1 MDRSISRIDGAIT
14 AAILRLLV
22 ASWCGLSIGGAVSSS
37 NAQTMQYFGGPV
49 IGQVKVVPVFWNS
62 SVNTQVKSNATQFF
76 QDAVN
81 SPWLDLLSAYS
92 TNFSG
97 GTQQTIV
104 RGTALSGVTLVPSK
118 CATSSPCTMA
128 DSDIQAELA
137 AQIRASNL
145 PNPDS
150 NTAYMIFMPPNV
162 TWTDASGHTSGSQFC
177 AYNSTAASAGGPP
190 IVYGTIIDTF
200 TGTGA
205 QNCGPNAN
213 ALQNETALASM
224 ILANAITDPDFGIA
238 SSIADPVAWFST
250 TVGQVGSA
258 CSNQD
263 FTITVSARTWSVN
276 QVFNK
281 LTNSCDSIAAP
292 SVTSISPAV
301 GPAIGGTSVTIT
313 GSNFT
318 IGSTVQFGGN
328 HGQNVIFINSTQLA
342 VFSPPGCGT
351 VDVTVTN
358 DVATSATSA
367 ADQFTY
373 RPSSH
378 DFNADCHSD
387 IAWRDPAGNVLLMFG
402 ATITNPSNS
411 FVANVPS
418 QWAIVGQ
425 RDFNGDGHADLLWHD
440 TSGNVA
446 IWEMN
451 GSIISNGNSSFVGNV
466 ATNWSIVGTGDFNGD
481 GKADILWQDM
491 SGNVAIWEMNG
502 TAVLNLNSSFVANVA
517 GQWSI
522 KGTGDFNGD
531 GKADILWQD
540 TSGNVAIW
548 EMNGTT
554 VLNQSNSYVST
565 VPGQWSI
572 KGTGDFNG
580 DGKADILWQDT
591 SGNVAIWEMNGTA
604 VLNQNSSFV
613 ANVAGQ
619 WSIGL
624 TGDFNGDANTDIL
637 WQDTSGNVAIW
648 EMNGTSILN
657 ANSPFVVNVPSQ
669 WTIQSVNAE

>member
-1 MDRSISRIDGAIT
+1 MDRSISRIDGAT
-14 AAILRLLV
+14 PVTILRFLV
-22 ASWCGLSIGGAVSSS
+22 ACWCGLSIGGAVSSS
-37 NAQTMQYFGGPV
+37 AAQTMQYFGGPV

-62 SVNTQVKSNATQFF
+62 SVNAQVKSNATQFF

-104 RGTALSGVTLVPSK
+104 RGTALSGVTLTPSK

-128 DSDIQAELA
+128 DSDIRAELA
-137 AQIRASNL
+137 AQISASHL
-145 PNPDS
+145 PAPDS
-150 NTAYMIFMPPNV
+150 NTVYMIFMPPNV

-177 AYNSTAASAGGPP
+177 AYNWTAASTGGPP
-190 IVYGTIIDTF
+190 VVYGTIIDTF
-200 TGTGA
+200 TGPGA
-205 QNCGPNAN
+205 QNCGPNAD

-224 ILANAITDPDFGIA
+224 ILANAVTDPDIGIA
-238 SSIADPVAWFST
+238 SSTADPVAWFST
-250 TVGQVGSA
+250 TVGQVGDA
-258 CSNQD
+258 CSNRD
-263 FTITVSARTWSVN
+263 FTITVSGRTWSVN
-276 QVFNK
+276 QVFNRF
-281 LTNSCDSIAAP
+281 TNSCDSAAAP

-301 GPAIGGTSVTIT
+301 GPAIGGTSVTII

-318 IGSTVQFGGN
+318 TSSTVQFAAN
-328 HGQNVIFINSTQLA
+328 HAANFMFISSIQLSA
-342 VFSPPGCGT
+342 FSPPGCGT

-402 ATITNPSNS
+402 ATITNPSIS

-466 ATNWSIVGTGDFNGD
+466 ATNWSIVGTGDFDGD
-481 GKADILWQDM
+481 GKADVLWQDM

-502 TAVLNLNSSFVANVA
+502 TTVLNQSSSFVANVPGQWSIKGTGDFNGDGKA
-517 GQWSI
+517 DILWQDTSGNVAIWEMNGTAILNPSSSFVANVPGQWSI

-554 VLNQSNSYVST
+554 VLNQ
-565 VPGQWSI
+565 
-572 KGTGDFNG
+572 
-580 DGKADILWQDT
+580 
-591 SGNVAIWEMNGTA
+591 
-604 VLNQNSSFV
+604 NSSFV

-624 TGDFNGDANTDIL
+624 TGDFNGDANADIL

-657 ANSPFVVNVPSQ
+657 ANSPFTVNVPSQ